1 MPDAAFDSVSLE
13 ALRRRR
19 SAKWVMHPPDVL
31 PSSYAEMDFAPA
43 PAIDS
48 ALRDALATGDLG
60 YAHAEGSGL
69 GRAFAAFARRRW
81 SWSVDPAA
89 VLAVPEVMVGVAELL
104 RALTEPGAGVIITTP
119 VYPPFFSV
127 IAETGRRAIPVPL
140 LGPEPRLPVEGVRD
154 AFADGA
160 RVLLLCNPHNP
171 TGHVATRDALLALAE
186 IAAEHDGYVLS
197 DEIHAPLTFPGSTHL
212 PFCSLS
218 ETAGERGIVLTS
230 ATKGWNLPGLKCGL
244 AIACSEPLRR
254 VFASLPD
261 ELDDRVGHLGVLA
274 SEAAFAGGEEWLDRL
289 LGYLGRTRRRLA
301 ELLAERLPD
310 VGYQPGQA
318 TYLAWLDCRRLGLGD
333 DPAAHFLERGRV
345 ALSSGPEFGSPG
357 RGFARLNF
365 GTSWA
370 LVQEAVARMA
380 RAL

>member
-1 MPDAAFDSVSLE
+1 
-13 ALRRRR
+13 
-19 SAKWVMHPPDVL
+19 
-31 PSSYAEMDFAPA
+31 
-43 PAIDS
+43 
-48 ALRDALATGDLG
+48 
-60 YAHAEGSGL
+60 
-69 GRAFAAFARRRW
+69 
-81 SWSVDPAA
+81 
-89 VLAVPEVMVGVAELL
+89 
-104 RALTEPGAGVIITTP
+104 
-119 VYPPFFSV
+119 
-127 IAETGRRAIPVPL
+127 
-140 LGPEPRLPVEGVRD
+140 
-154 AFADGA
+154 
-160 RVLLLCNPHNP
+160 
-171 TGHVATRDALLALAE
+171 
-186 IAAEHDGYVLS
+186 VLS

-218 ETAGERGIVLTS
+218 ETAAERGIVLTS

-254 VFASLPD
+254 VFASLPE

-289 LGYLGRTRRRLA
+289 LGYLGRTRRRLP
-301 ELLAERLPD
+301 ELLAEKLPD